1 MVESFKTIINGN
13 GQIKTN
19 RVSNFQKQWK
29 LIKKYKFLFLISCLI
44 CLSIVFLINRYTKPI
59 YLVSTKI
66 SVSENNNNTSQLLL
80 QNQDQAALSAGSTID
95 KAREIAVLTSIPFI
109 EKTIDA
115 IDAIDFKVS
124 YLREDK
130 IGQTELYKSSPFKI
144 TFPNDSLY
152 SKINGKRF
160 GIKFKSAQ
168 TFVIKNLSENDKAP
182 SEQAIYTIGK
192 NIMLNGCPVIVSTT
206 LYFDSKRDIGRAYF
220 FYLNNASGLAW
231 GFKGG
236 LGIISEDTKSGI
248 IQIQLKT
255 STPDK
260 GVEFLN
266 ELTKQYIKDKY
277 EEKSRSA
284 SQSLAFINEQIS
296 AVRGTLGGTESN
308 LASFKAA
315 NTFSNPETMTNRN
328 LDALADVQNE
338 TFTLKQQDNYYSS
351 LINDLNSNT
360 SADQLIAPTSVGIQ
374 DAATSNLIKEL
385 ADLQT
390 QKNSFAASGDS
401 KNPYLQDIEMKL
413 STGKRALRESV
424 NKLQNT
430 NRSRLGQLSS
440 RAGQF
445 QSNVYRIPL
454 AERQFTDINRSRDFN
469 AALYE
474 FLMQKRVEAGIMKAS
489 ATIEDRII
497 EPAFSSDMPIAPK
510 PTRNYIFGLLFG
522 FLLPLGYIK
531 LQSAFNKEVGS
542 KDEIQDN
549 TTIPIIGSIYHNLN
563 TNALVIKKDSRTAV
577 SESFRILRYN
587 LTQFAKDPSK
597 KVILFTSSRSGEG
610 KSFSSINFALSVA
623 IAKKKTVLINLDLR
637 LPSKTYEELATS
649 NDIGIS
655 SYLNDLASIKDI
667 IQKTDNPYLDYV
679 PTGELP
685 TNPAELLMEGTK
697 LESLIE
703 YLRTI
708 YEYIIIDTPPL
719 GVVADPLII
728 SSYSDVNV
736 LIVREKYS
744 LKENLFELEDMYK
757 EGKIKDVVMVVND
770 VRLEKQG
777 YKNAYY
783 YKK

>member
-1 MVESFKTIINGN
+1 MVDSFKTIINGN
-13 GQIKTN
+13 GQIRTN

-29 LIKKYKFLFLISCLI
+29 LIKKYKFLFLISILI
-44 CLSIVFLINRYTKPI
+44 CLGVVFLINRYTKPI

-66 SVSENNNNTSQLLL
+66 SVSENGNNTNQLLL
-80 QNQDQAALSAGSTID
+80 QNEDRSASSAGSTID
-95 KAREIAVLTSIPFI
+95 KAKEIAVLTSIPFI
-109 EKTIDA
+109 QKT

-130 IGQTELYKSSPFKI
+130 IGKTELYKNTPFKI
-144 TFPNDSLY
+144 TFLNDSLY
-152 SKINGKRF
+152 SKIIGKRF
-160 GIKFKSAQ
+160 GISFKSNQ
-168 TFVIKNLSENDKAP
+168 TFNIKGFPEDDKA
-182 SEQAIYTIGK
+182 SGEQAIYTIGK
-192 NIMLNGCPVIVSTT
+192 TIDLHGCPLIINTT
-206 LYFDSKRDIGRAYF
+206 SYFDSKRDIGKLYF
-220 FYLNNASGLAW
+220 FNLNSSAGLAW
-231 GFKGG
+231 GFKSG
-236 LGIISEDTKSGI
+236 LGIVSEDPKSGI

-284 SQSLAFINEQIS
+284 SQSLAFINEQINT
-296 AVRGTLGGTESN
+296 VKGTLGGTESN

-315 NTFSNPETMTNRN
+315 NTFSDPDAMTNRN
-328 LDALADVQNE
+328 LDALAQVQNE
-338 TFTLKQQDNYYSS
+338 TFSLRQQDNYYSS

-360 SADQLIAPTSVGIQ
+360 SVDQLVAPTSVGIQ
-374 DAATSNLIKEL
+374 DAATDNLIKEL

-413 STGKRALRESV
+413 NSGKRALRESV
-424 NKLQNT
+424 SKLQNA

-469 AALYE
+469 ASLYE

-497 EPAFSSDMPIAPK
+497 EPAFFGDVPIEPK

-531 LQSAFNKEVGS
+531 LRSAFNKEVGS

-549 TTIPIIGSIYHNLN
+549 TTIPVIGSIYHNLN

-597 KVILFTSSRSGEG
+597 KIILFTSSRSGEG

-637 LPSKTYEELATS
+637 LPSKTYEELSTS
-649 NDIGIS
+649 NDVGIS
-655 SYLNDLASIKDI
+655 SYLNDAASIRDI
-667 IQKTDNPYLDYV
+667 IQKTDNAYLDYI

-685 TNPAELLMEGTK
+685 NNPAELLMEGNK
-697 LESLIE
+697 LKLLLD

-708 YEYIIIDTPPL
+708 YDYIIIDTPPL
-719 GVVADPLII
+719 GVVADPLIV

-736 LIVREKYS
+736 LIVREKYT
-744 LKENLFELEDMYK
+744 LKENLFELEDMFK
-757 EGKIKDVVMVVND
+757 EGKLKDVVMVIND
-770 VRLEKQG
+770 VRLEKKG
-777 YKNAYY
+777 YQNAYY